1 MMAEKMEVTFGQ
13 FGLILPSSRLL
24 SIPQFLWKEQHM
36 MENEDS
42 CGISLWINLVTCPL
56 CNVLLLKVPFE
67 INKNVD
73 VPCVMPLETRLLV
86 VLEVVV
92 ILLLLCLHS
101 SILLLPW
108 LLMFPALHLLCLC
121 WLFPIHHPR
130 IHVWKQLNAV
140 GTKTSCCSGFVC
152 MHMAGTAFCDYDDR
166 CQHHLSAGGGTNDET
181 PVKND
186 TLLREADAHVYL

>member
-1 MMAEKMEVTFGQ
+1 MAKKMEVTFGQ

-108 LLMFPALHLLCLC
+108 LLMFPALQPPPLLTLALSNPSPKNTCVKATQCSQYRNFMLC
-121 WLFPIHHPR
+121 WICVHAHGR
-130 IHVWKQLNAV
+130 H
-140 GTKTSCCSGFVC
+140 C
-152 MHMAGTAFCDYDDR
+152 
-166 CQHHLSAGGGTNDET
+166 
-181 PVKND
+181 
-186 TLLREADAHVYL
+186 LL